1 MSVLFRGHQSSISW
15 CVPRPVNSAEVV
27 CPNMAITPAQIA
39 QMTRQGI
46 AVSTPNAD
54 NFFYESNSGW
64 DIEPVYQRY
73 YDRNTAWETSN
84 VSKSNILRA
93 RKTDSEKYK

>member
-1 MSVLFRGHQSSISW
+1 MSLLFRGHRSALPW
-15 CVPRPVNSAEVV
+15 CKPKAANNAEIVVPNL
-27 CPNMAITPAQIA
+27 AITPSQIA

-46 AVSTPNAD
+46 AVSTPNAES
-54 NFFYESNSGW
+54 FIYENCSGW

-84 VSKSNILRA
+84 NA
-93 RKTDSEKYK
+93 RIRLANANKKDRELFK